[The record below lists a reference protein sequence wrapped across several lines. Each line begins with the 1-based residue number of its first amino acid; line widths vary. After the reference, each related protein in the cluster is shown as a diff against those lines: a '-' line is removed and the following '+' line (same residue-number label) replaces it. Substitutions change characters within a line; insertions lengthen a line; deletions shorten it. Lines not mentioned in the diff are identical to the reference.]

1 LITDRTIALV
11 FAAIVVAIELGVIAG
26 IRKRYLDVSLRSSL
40 IQVVF
45 GGILIVGVGLWLGG
59 L

>member
-1 LITDRTIALV
+1 MIA
-11 FAAIVVAIELGVIAG
+11 A